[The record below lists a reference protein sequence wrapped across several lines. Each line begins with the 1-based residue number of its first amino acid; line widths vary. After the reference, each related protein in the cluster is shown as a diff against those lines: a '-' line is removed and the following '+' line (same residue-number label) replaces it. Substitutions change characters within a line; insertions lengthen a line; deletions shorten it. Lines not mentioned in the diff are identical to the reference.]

1 MYNLFRSFKNKND
14 EFEKEILQ
22 DNQHTNLFILI
33 NKSKQIL
40 DFIKIY
46 LRKKPYMITPC
57 DHIFHTIC
65 LEKWLE
71 FKSECPYCK
80 QNIPPIE

>member
-1 MYNLFRSFKNKND
+1 M
-14 EFEKEILQ
+14 
-22 DNQHTNLFILI
+22 

-57 DHIFHTIC
+57 DHIFHTEC
-65 LEKWLE
+65 LEQWLK
-71 FKSECPYCK
+71 FKNECPYCK
-80 QNIPPIE
+80 REIPGIG